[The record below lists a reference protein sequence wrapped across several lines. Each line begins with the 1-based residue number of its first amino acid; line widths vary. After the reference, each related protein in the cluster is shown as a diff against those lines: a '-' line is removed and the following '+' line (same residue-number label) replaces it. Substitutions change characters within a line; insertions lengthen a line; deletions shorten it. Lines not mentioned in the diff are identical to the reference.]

1 MTSVAGWNL
10 QHCDTSILAG
20 HNCDIRRIL
29 FYRTKNICLDILS
42 RTDVGV
48 TLKPS
53 LLQNS
58 TAVEGF
64 RVRDQRVT
72 ANNLAG
78 GTSGS
83 FEYQRSRTGAT
94 IVAAS

>member
-1 MTSVAGWNL
+1 LT
-10 QHCDTSILAG
+10 
-20 HNCDIRRIL
+20 
-29 FYRTKNICLDILS
+29 

-53 LLQNS
+53 LLQNA

-64 RVRDQRVT
+64 RVRDQRVPG
-72 ANNLAG
+72 NNLAG

-83 FEYQRSRTGAT
+83 FEYQRSRIGNT
-94 IVAAS
+94 IVAAV